1 MNEIAELLIDFGM
14 DFQYENYGSEGE
26 KIISFESGIE
36 VIRQHGK
43 VIFIWC
49 GQRTEID
56 ESLESINTIR
66 ELVEKAC
73 IEETT

>member
-1 MNEIAELLIDFGM
+1 MNEIAGVLIDFGM

-26 KIISFESGIE
+26 KIISFEASIE
-36 VIRQHGK
+36 VIRQHGRT
-43 VIFIWC
+43 IFEWC

-56 ESLESINTIR
+56 EARESINTIR